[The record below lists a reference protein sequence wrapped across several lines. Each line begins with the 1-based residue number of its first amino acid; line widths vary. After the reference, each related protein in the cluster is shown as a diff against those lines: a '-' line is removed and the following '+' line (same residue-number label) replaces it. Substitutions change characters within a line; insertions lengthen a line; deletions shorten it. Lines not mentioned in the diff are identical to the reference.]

1 MTSERWR
8 QVEALYYS
16 ASELDPSQ
24 RSAFLDGACRGD
36 EELRR
41 QVESLLDTGSSEHII
56 DHPAWEALADSGNTR
71 TSLREGVQLGIYRTE
86 ARLGAGGMGE
96 VFRAVDTRLDRRV
109 AIKVCA
115 ARFSERFD
123 REARALAALSH
134 PHICTLFD
142 VGPDYL
148 VMELLDGGTL
158 TGQIAQGPLPPA
170 DVLRFG
176 WQIADA
182 LAEAHG
188 AGIVHRDL
196 KPGNIMLTRHG
207 VKVLDFGLAKVALA
221 EDQKL
226 TQTGALMG
234 TPAYMAP
241 EQMEGKEA
249 DARCDLFALG
259 LILYEMASGQLPFP
273 GASLGS
279 MLITGSV
286 VTVPPLSRLRSG
298 LPAGLDAMIT
308 RLLEPDPAKRLQSA
322 AEVRDQLQTLA
333 SNPKRNFK
341 ALIGVAVLLL
351 LLLAAGTLWVL
362 RRADKNFAMP
372 GPVTQITPVTSYLGD
387 EREPSLSPDGKQV
400 AFSWNGEKGDN
411 RDIYVKQIGGQT
423 PLRLTQD
430 TAEDN
435 YPAWSPD
442 GSQIAFLSQRDA
454 DHWTI
459 EVVSSLGGPERKL
472 YQVGLNTT
480 FLRGAHP
487 LLAWSPDGKQ
497 IVFTQASKGTVGRLY
512 VLSLETGLARRLQ
525 LGSVHDSLYDS
536 SPSISPDGR
545 WLAFT
550 RSSGPANGTFM
561 VQRLGPGI
569 EPSGN
574 PTPVPDSGPD
584 ASSPCWSP
592 DSKRLVFADRRR
604 IFAWEVGG
612 SVRPIYTASGVLG
625 GLTASWR
632 SGRLR
637 AIAASRSDTSYIWAL
652 PIDPVSHAVSG
663 PAVPR
668 VRSAAGNDSPRLSP
682 DGRTLAFISGRSG
695 FDELWLADADGKN
708 QRQLTHFLDAYIV
721 GYARWSPDGKQI
733 AFHARLP
740 EVPQVYVVDTEG
752 GAPRKVTSA
761 AFGFFGAIWAIDG
774 KHLFATGKAD
784 GKDEIF
790 RVGVADGQTER
801 LFEGTESAPTP
812 DGKRIL
818 YAKVTEPGLFSRAL
832 EGDPSRNP
840 EERLVDD
847 FIVLF
852 GGMWPVPSGIYYTG
866 VTLQGKLRAF
876 RFFDYATHRSKD
888 IAPSP
893 SGVAG
898 GITLSPDQHELLY
911 STTNDS
917 SGDDLLLL
925 EFQ

>member
-8 QVEALYYS
+8 QVEALYHS
-16 ASELDPSQ
+16 ASERDPSQ
-24 RSAFLDGACRGD
+24 RSAFLDEVCGGD

-56 DHPAWEALADSGNTR
+56 DHPVWEALTDSGSTR
-71 TSLREGVQLGIYRTE
+71 TSLREGMQLGIYRTE

-96 VFRAVDTRLDRRV
+96 VFRAVDTRLNRRV

-148 VMELLDGGTL
+148 VMELLDGTTL
-158 TGQIAQGPLPPA
+158 TGQIAQGPLQTA
-170 DVLRFG
+170 DVLRIG

-249 DARCDLFALG
+249 DARSDLFALG
-259 LILYEMASGQLPFP
+259 LILYEIASGQLPFP

-298 LPAGLDAMIT
+298 LPAGLDALIAT
-308 RLLEPDPAKRLQSA
+308 LLEPDPAKRPRSA
-322 AEVRDQLQTLA
+322 GLVRDQLQKLA
-333 SNPKRNFK
+333 SNPKRNSK
-341 ALIGVAVLLL
+341 ALIGAAVLLL
-351 LLLAAGTLWVL
+351 VLLAAGTLWML
-362 RRADKNFAMP
+362 RRADKNSSMP

-387 EREPSLSPDGKQV
+387 EREPSFSPDGSQV

-423 PLRLTQD
+423 PLRLTQGP
-430 TAEDN
+430 AEDN

-442 GSQIAFLSQRDA
+442 GSQIAFLRRRDA

-459 EVVSSLGGPERKL
+459 EMVSSLGGPERKL
-472 YQVGLNTT
+472 YQVDLNTT
-480 FLRGAHP
+480 FLGGAHP

-497 IVFTQASKGTVGRLY
+497 IVFTQAYKETLGRLY
-512 VLSLETGLARRLQ
+512 VLSLETGLAHLLQ
-525 LGSVHDSLYDS
+525 LGSFHGIFHDS

-550 RSSGPANGTFM
+550 RFSGPANGTLM
-561 VQRLGPGI
+561 VQRLRPGI
-569 EPSGN
+569 EPAGD
-574 PTPVPDSGPD
+574 PTALPDSGPD
-584 ASSPCWSP
+584 PSSPCWSP

-612 SVRPIYTASGVLG
+612 SVRPIYTASGRLG
-625 GLTASWR
+625 GLTATWR
-632 SGRLR
+632 TGQLR
-637 AIAASRSDTSYIWAL
+637 SVAASHSDNSYIWAL
-652 PIDPVSHAVSG
+652 PIDPVTHTVSG
-663 PAVPR
+663 PAAPR
-668 VRSAAGNDSPRLSP
+668 VRSSAGNDSPRLSP
-682 DGRTLAFISGRSG
+682 DGRTLAFISNRGG
-695 FDELWLADADGKN
+695 FDELWLADADGEN
-708 QRQLTHFLDAYIV
+708 QRQLTHLDAYIV

-740 EVPQVYVVDTEG
+740 EVPQIYVVDAEG
-752 GAPRKVTSA
+752 GVPRKVTSA
-761 AFGFFGAIWAIDG
+761 TFGFFAPIWAMDG
-774 KHLFATGKAD
+774 KHLFPTSRAD
-784 GKDEIF
+784 DKNEIF
-790 RVGVADGQTER
+790 RVGVADGNAEP
-801 LFEGTESAPTP
+801 LFRGSESAPTP

-818 YAKVTEPGLFSRAL
+818 YGKVMEPGIFSRAL
-832 EGDPSRNP
+832 EGEPSRNP

-866 VTLQGKLRAF
+866 VTPQGKLRAF

-888 IAPSP
+888 IAPAP
-893 SGVAG
+893 SGLAG

-911 STTNDS
+911 SAINDS

>member
-8 QVEALYYS
+8 QVEALYHS
-16 ASELDPSQ
+16 ASEREPSR
-24 RSAFLDGACRGD
+24 RSAFLDEACRGD

-41 QVESLLDTGSSEHII
+41 QVESLLESGSRENII
-56 DHPAWEALADSGNTR
+56 DQPVWEALADSSGTG
-71 TSLREGVQLGIYRTE
+71 TLLREGVQLGIYRAET
-86 ARLGAGGMGE
+86 RLGAGGMGE

-115 ARFSERFD
+115 ARFSERFE

-148 VMELLDGGTL
+148 VMELLDGRTL
-158 TGQIAQGPLPPA
+158 TERIAQGPLQPA
-170 DVLRFG
+170 DVPRYG

-182 LAEAHG
+182 LAEAH
-188 AGIVHRDL
+188 AASIVHRDL

-207 VKVLDFGLAKVALA
+207 VKVLDFGLAKLALVEA
-221 EDQKL
+221 PRL

-241 EQMEGKEA
+241 EQMQGKEA
-249 DARCDLFALG
+249 DARSDLFALG
-259 LILYEMASGQLPFP
+259 LILYEMAAGRLPFP

-286 VTVPPLSRLRSG
+286 VTVPPQSRLRPG
-298 LPAGLDAMIT
+298 LPPDFDALLA
-308 RLLEPDPAKRLQSA
+308 RLLETDPAKRLQSA
-322 AEVRDQLQTLA
+322 AEVRDRLQKLA

-341 ALIGVAVLLL
+341 ALIGAAVLFLV
-351 LLLAAGTLWVL
+351 LLAAGALWML
-362 RRADKNFAMP
+362 RRADKNSATP

-387 EREPSLSPDGKQV
+387 EREPSLSPDGNQV

-430 TAEDN
+430 PAEDN

-442 GSQIAFLSQRDA
+442 GSQIAFLRQRDA

-459 EVVSSLGGPERKL
+459 EMVSSLGGPERKL
-472 YQVGLNTT
+472 YQVRLNTT
-480 FLRGAHP
+480 FLVDAHP

-497 IVFTQASKGTVGRLY
+497 IIFTQADQATRGRLY
-512 VLSLETGLARRLQ
+512 VLSLETGLAHVLQ
-525 LGSVHDSLYDS
+525 LGSFHNILDDS

-550 RSSGPANGTFM
+550 RYIGPENGGLM
-561 VQRLGPGI
+561 VQRLRPRG
-569 EPSGN
+569 EPIGV
-574 PTPVPDSGPD
+574 PTPIPDSGPD
-584 ASSPCWSP
+584 PSSPCWSP
-592 DSKRLVFADRRR
+592 DSKHLVFADRRR

-612 SVRPIYTASGVLG
+612 SVHPIYAASGVLG
-625 GLTASWR
+625 GLTAAWR
-632 SGRLR
+632 TGRLR
-637 AIAASRSDTSYIWAL
+637 AIAATRSGNSYIWAL
-652 PIDPVSHAVSG
+652 PIDPASHTVSG
-663 PAVPR
+663 PAVPQ
-668 VRSAAGNDSPRLSP
+668 VRSSAENSMPRLSP
-682 DGRTLAFISGRSG
+682 DGRTLAFTSDRSG
-695 FDELWLADADGKN
+695 FEEVWLADADGKN
-708 QRQLTHFLDAYIV
+708 QRQLTRLHAYIV
-721 GYARWSPDGKQI
+721 GFPRWSPDGKQI

-740 EVPQVYVVDTEG
+740 EVPQIYVVDAEG
-752 GAPRKVTSA
+752 GVPRKVTSA
-761 AFGFFGAIWAIDG
+761 MSGYFAPIWSIDG
-774 KHLFATGKAD
+774 RHLFVASDVEGT
-784 GKDEIF
+784 ENVF
-790 RVGVADGQTER
+790 RAGVADGRTER
-801 LFEGTESAPTP
+801 LFQGTEPAPTP

-818 YAKVTEPGLFSRAL
+818 YGKATELGLFSRAL

-847 FIVLF
+847 FSEPF
-852 GGMWPVPSGIYYTG
+852 GGIWPVPSGIYYTG
-866 VTLQGKLRAF
+866 VTPQGKRRAF

-893 SGVAG
+893 SGLG
-898 GITLSPDQHELLY
+898 GGLTLSPDQHELLY
-911 STTNDS
+911 SAINDS